1 MGKRRN
7 WAAGAQGKN
16 RFAVTMCKHLE
27 QSLGFSVCLL
37 ISDPKRSYP
46 QKHQFERMFDIPD
59 EHQLEPMT

>member
-16 RFAVTMCKHLE
+16 GFAVTMCKHLE
-27 QSLGFSVCLL
+27 QSLGLLFAFSFQTQTFLP
-37 ISDPKRSYP
+37 IK
-46 QKHQFERMFDIPD
+46 KQFERMFDIHD